1 MHARIPSSIYL
12 GSPER
17 ARTAGIGPR
26 GTNPSDCLN
35 LGNSY
40 SITYWQT
47 DPGSSDLARLEG
59 SVRLLH
65 FIKELSWAALSLR
78 KVN

>member
-1 MHARIPSSIYL
+1 MFDNFFTYSIYL

-26 GTNPSDCLN
+26 GTNPSDFLN
-35 LGNSY
+35 QGNSS

-47 DPGSSDLARLEG
+47 DPGSSDLARLDG
-59 SVRLLH
+59 SVLDG
-65 FIKELSWAALSLR
+65 SLG
-78 KVN
+78 VVC

>member
-35 LGNSY
+35 PGNSY

-47 DPGSSDLARLEG
+47 DPGSSDLARLDG
-59 SVRLLH
+59 SVLDGLLG
-65 FIKELSWAALSLR
+65 L
-78 KVN
+78 VC